1 MFVLVSLFVFVV
13 LFVAIPTLM
22 WFGTRPDAERAWEP
36 RQVGT
41 ERVRRGSYRDV
52 DVPRFSD
59 GGPPFLIHLASMSSW
74 VLGMMF
80 VPGLLAGLF
89 GLLAAGIGAVSIPG
103 LILAWRIFFLGAPLL
118 RADLDAAS
126 RARSAAH
133 FSRVL
138 NAVVLLLCAAATLLL
153 LPSAWRSRPHA
164 DISAMLA
171 AGAVAFYAF
180 ISLTHAKLLDVAAD
194 LIDEQNSDVVTRVGV
209 RVDEVVQSNEAP
221 RAPEFEEVAVE
232 RDEAPPK
239 QALINTPKT
248 HH

>member
-1 MFVLVSLFVFVV
+1 MFVLASLFVFVV

-41 ERVRRGSYRDV
+41 QRVRGGSYRDV

-59 GGPPFLIHLASMSSW
+59 GGPPFLIHLAAMSSW

-138 NAVVLLLCAAATLLL
+138 NAVVLLLCAAAALLL
-153 LPSAWRSRPHA
+153 IPTAWRNGTHN
-164 DISAMLA
+164 DGLSALLA
-171 AGAVAFYAF
+171 LGAVAFYAF
-180 ISLTHAKLLDVAAD
+180 ISLTHAKLLDLAAD

-209 RVDEVVQSNEAP
+209 RVDEVIQSDEAP

-232 RDEAPPK
+232 RDEALRDK
-239 QALINTPKT
+239 R
-248 HH
+248 